1 MKVALIHDWLNGM
14 RGGEKVLEQ
23 IIRLYPNCDIY
34 TLFHEKGKLSPLIES
49 RPIYSTFVERLPLVF
64 RKYRN
69 YLPLFPT
76 AIETFDLNGYDLIIS
91 SSHCV
96 AKGVITPPGSTHVS
110 YIHTP
115 MRYVWDMF
123 GDYFGPDKKGRL
135 TRALISLFANYLRI
149 WDVTSAARVDSFLA
163 NSAYVAS
170 RIEKFYRRDAAVIN
184 PPVNI
189 DRFSIGRP
197 DDYYLIVSAF
207 APYKKVELAVEA
219 CRLRNAR
226 LKIIGDGQDAGN
238 LKKLAG
244 PNVEFCG
251 WCDNDEIADYYRHAR
266 AFLFPGLED
275 FGITPVESMASGR
288 PVIAFGRGGV
298 CETVAPANPQTGE
311 KPAHPS
317 GVFFYKQTPQ
327 ALADAIGYFENHE
340 SLFVPENIRE
350 HALEFSE
357 ESFRKKFKAHI
368 DGLLSPELL

>member
-23 IIRLYPNCDIY
+23 IIELYPNCDIY

-49 RPIYSTFVERLPLVF
+49 RPIYSTFVERLPFVF
-64 RKYRN
+64 KKYRN

-110 YIHTP
+110 YVHTP

-123 GDYFGPDKKGRL
+123 GDYFGPGKKGRL
-135 TRALISLFANYLRI
+135 TRALVSLFANYLRM
-149 WDVTSAARVDSFLA
+149 WDVTSSARVDSFVA
-163 NSAYVAS
+163 NSSYVAS
-170 RIEKFYRRDAAVIN
+170 RVNKFYRREAAVIN
-184 PPVNI
+184 PPVNV
-189 DRFSIGRP
+189 DRFTIGQP
-197 DDYYLIVSAF
+197 KDYYLVVSAF
-207 APYKKVELAVEA
+207 APYKKVELAIKA
-219 CRLRNAR
+219 CSLRNAK
-226 LKIIGDGQDAGN
+226 LKVIGDGQDAEN

-251 WCDNDEIADYYRHAR
+251 WRENEEIAQYYREAR

-288 PVIAFGRGGV
+288 PVIAFGQGGAR
-298 CETVAPANPQTGE
+298 ETVVPANQTESE
-311 KPAHPS
+311 KPQKPT
-317 GVFFYKQTPQ
+317 GVFFHEQTPQ
-327 ALADAIGYFENHE
+327 ALADAMEYFEKNE
-340 SLFVPENIRE
+340 SLFKPEIIRE
-350 HALEFSE
+350 RALEYSE
-357 ESFRKKFKAHI
+357 QSFRTKFKAHV
-368 DGLLSPELL
+368 DGLLSSE